1 MTSHYWC
8 LNKNSQYLLLR
19 DKVTN
24 NKTEMTQIFGDFIE
38 DLSDGQEYL
47 IIGFSPSTIPL
58 EQRWRNNSLS
68 ADFLANYLTT
78 FFTGPQE
85 DASADES
92 NLLEDT
98 NQKRVEIKSAVS
110 YIANELIENAMKF
123 NDYNS
128 EHPISLGLQL
138 HNDKVIFITTNS
150 LQEEN
155 VQKFQKTIHEL
166 TTCDPQ
172 ELYIKRLEE
181 NAENDGIDESS
192 QLGFL
197 TMMSD
202 YMTKIGWKFETVQ
215 KSPKV
220 ISVTTMVQLEV

>member
-1 MTSHYWC
+1 
-8 LNKNSQYLLLR
+8 
-19 DKVTN
+19 
-24 NKTEMTQIFGDFIE
+24 MTQIFGDFIE

-78 FFTGPQE
+78 FFAGLEE
-85 DASADES
+85 DASSDES
-92 NLLEDT
+92 NLLEST
-98 NQKRVEIKSAVS
+98 SKKQMEIKSAVS

-128 EHPISLGLQL
+128 DCPISLGLQL
-138 HNDKVIFITTNS
+138 HDDRVIFITTNS
-150 LQEEN
+150 IKAVNVPQFQEII
-155 VQKFQKTIHEL
+155 KEL
-166 TTCDPQ
+166 TTVDPQ
-172 ELYIKRLEE
+172 ELYIKRLEQ
-181 NAENDGIDESS
+181 NAENDVSEAS

-215 KSPKV
+215 KNPEV
-220 ISVTTMVQLEV
+220 VSVTTMVQLEV